1 MLHVLFNG
9 GMAETSADRLRRV
22 RALAGY
28 ETASDAA
35 RAYGWK
41 VSTYLAHENGQNGF
55 KIVAAV
61 KYGRA
66 YHVPPG
72 WLLTGEGPKQP
83 KQPKFVPAEIAP
95 PSSSL
100 PIMGYIGAGAVIEPE
115 FEQVPSESLGQ
126 VELPFAVPP
135 DLIGLEVRGESMLPR
150 YESGDVIVVWRE
162 QRGTA
167 EALLGEEAAVRTS
180 EGQRYLKRLLRGPA
194 RGTYNLESTNAGAKT
209 IEAVRL
215 DWWSEV
221 YLLFRR
227 AQIRRI
233 GERER
238 TRQRTQ
244 TSRRAAAGTGELPLS
259 KRGPS

>member
-1 MLHVLFNG
+1 MKDVHVLSNG

-83 KQPKFVPAEIAP
+83 KFVPDEIAP

-100 PIMGYIGAGAVIEPE
+100 PIM
-115 FEQVPSESLGQ
+115 
-126 VELPFAVPP
+126 
-135 DLIGLEVRGESMLPR
+135 
-150 YESGDVIVVWRE
+150 
-162 QRGTA
+162 
-167 EALLGEEAAVRTS
+167 
-180 EGQRYLKRLLRGPA
+180 
-194 RGTYNLESTNAGAKT
+194 
-209 IEAVRL
+209 
-215 DWWSEV
+215 
-221 YLLFRR
+221 
-227 AQIRRI
+227 
-233 GERER
+233 
-238 TRQRTQ
+238 
-244 TSRRAAAGTGELPLS
+244 
-259 KRGPS
+259 